1 MYRKGK
7 KSDVPDE
14 NLFASTNKMS
24 RKVMVSAAISWY
36 GAMKPFF
43 VNKNGVN
50 PIQNGLYL
58 GCSQIGVGGGGQK
71 KAPLPKICHTFPAI
85 VKLDSYTLPKED
97 PKNISIT

>member
-36 GAMKPFF
+36 GTMKPFF
-43 VNKNGVN
+43 VNENGIN
-50 PIQNGLYL
+50 PIQNGLYW
-58 GCSQIGVGGGGQK
+58 GCSQMEGGGGK
-71 KAPLPKICHTFPAI
+71 KRHTFPAI
-85 VKLDSYTLPKED
+85 VKLDSYTLPKVD